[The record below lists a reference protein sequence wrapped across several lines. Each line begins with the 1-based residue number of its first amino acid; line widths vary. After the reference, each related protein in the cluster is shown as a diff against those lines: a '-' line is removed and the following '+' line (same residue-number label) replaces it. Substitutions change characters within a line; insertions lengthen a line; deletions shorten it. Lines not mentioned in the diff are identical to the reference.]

1 MFPLD
6 QRPTASAAMCG
17 DLSKASMCFRPV
29 WSHIMRQPYELATI
43 CRREYE
49 ILTVVPSTVFAYG
62 TTENCNIPRTVPV
75 EVPARQNVKR
85 VGEIRILGPQL
96 IAIDVRQFQSRVKLL
111 PTLTALLRLFDSIG
125 NLTRAD
131 HEHRRKLRQRILI
144 PYVRIARSSR
154 TRVLKIAKHKAVM
167 HKRA

>member
-1 MFPLD
+1 
-6 QRPTASAAMCG
+6 
-17 DLSKASMCFRPV
+17 
-29 WSHIMRQPYELATI
+29 MRQPYELATI

-75 EVPARQNVKR
+75 EVPARENVKR

-111 PTLTALLRLFDSIG
+111 PTLIALLRLFGSIG
-125 NLTRAD
+125 NLTRA
-131 HEHRRKLRQRILI
+131 H
-144 PYVRIARSSR
+144 
-154 TRVLKIAKHKAVM
+154 
-167 HKRA
+167 